1 MLGESEEFAK
11 AVFGRPLAAAKPRHQ
26 ADRALRFLTE
36 SLKIEIGLRAKKI
49 CYAIFR
55 KRTGAPFQPLEVQSL
70 LYSIAHA
77 TEWEEHEPAQA
88 PVRTAR
94 ARASRTKAA
103 QSTRGVADYIYRERE
118 GKTAAI
124 KRVLLAQLHASQ
136 SQLVVFSPDWMPDLS
151 ALARA
156 PLN

>member
-11 AVFGRPLAAAKPRHQ
+11 SVFGRPLPTAKPRHQ

-49 CYAIFR
+49 CYVIFR

-77 TEWEEHEPAQA
+77 AEWEEHEAAHAQA
-88 PVRTAR
+88 RAAR
-94 ARASRTKAA
+94 SRSSRTKTARP
-103 QSTRGVADYIYRERE
+103 TRGVADYIYRERE

-151 ALARA
+151 ALART
-156 PLN
+156 PLS